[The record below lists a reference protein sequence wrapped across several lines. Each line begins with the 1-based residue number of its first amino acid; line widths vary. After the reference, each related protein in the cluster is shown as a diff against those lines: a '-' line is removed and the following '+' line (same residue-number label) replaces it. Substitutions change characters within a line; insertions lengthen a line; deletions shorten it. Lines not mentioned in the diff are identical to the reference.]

1 MRTENDNGLIFDSLN
16 AIFINNEYDDFNDI
30 ANSDNLYT
38 IEGDNYFTDFSLVLQ
53 DLNFDGRLYTD
64 GDITINATS
73 VTSESKNSII
83 AFHTGNI
90 VINSNEFNYKGII
103 FAPNGYVNIN
113 SKNIDFKG
121 FIIAAGISISG
132 DDVTISESDEVF
144 TNFNTMEQEYQQ
156 RNDELITEY
165 FDTVSAL
172 EDNPDDI
179 IVESKYNDLR
189 KELQTKDLLLS
200 ENEISELF
208 CNQENISSSYN
219 VMNKAKAS
227 FYPCKG
233 IEKMY
238 DVIRTSSTYSYG
250 GKSYQY
256 YSLSVSDKVS
266 TSKPKLRRNYSP
278 NIYLI
283 GKCTN
288 EATAK
293 KYLNT
298 AVSTLFGKG
307 FGALLAGCG
316 HPIAGKTLGVVIKS
330 LFSRTPSP
338 HDLYTDSSKFLRLSD
353 VCLNTTMKYIW
364 VKYKGRWEFGYS
376 CDKTAWKYVLTEG
389 KLNTKTKLYD
399 YEKLTRSFTNKGN
412 YYKPYVAIKTV
423 VDYKKMYGDNAS
435 TGNNDPI
442 GYSSTASYEIKN
454 SDKKVVKTL
463 KPLFIK
469 NTTALI

>member
-1 MRTENDNGLIFDSLN
+1 
-16 AIFINNEYDDFNDI
+16 
-30 ANSDNLYT
+30 
-38 IEGDNYFTDFSLVLQ
+38 
-53 DLNFDGRLYTD
+53 
-64 GDITINATS
+64 
-73 VTSESKNSII
+73 
-83 AFHTGNI
+83 
-90 VINSNEFNYKGII
+90 
-103 FAPNGYVNIN
+103 
-113 SKNIDFKG
+113 
-121 FIIAAGISISG
+121 
-132 DDVTISESDEVF
+132 
-144 TNFNTMEQEYQQ
+144 MEQEYQQ

-189 KELQTKDLLLS
+189 KELQIKDLLLS

-278 NIYLI
+278 NICLI

-353 VCLNTTMKYIW
+353 VCLNTTMKYTW

-399 YEKLTRSFTNKGN
+399 YEKLTRNFTNKGN

>member
-16 AIFINNEYDDFNDI
+16 AIFINNEYDDFNNI

-53 DLNFDGRLYTD
+53 DLNIDGRLYTD

-83 AFHTGNI
+83 ASHTGNI
-90 VINSNEFNYKGII
+90 VINSNEFNYKGIF

-293 KYLNT
+293 N
-298 AVSTLFGKG
+298 
-307 FGALLAGCG
+307 
-316 HPIAGKTLGVVIKS
+316 I
-330 LFSRTPSP
+330 
-338 HDLYTDSSKFLRLSD
+338 
-353 VCLNTTMKYIW
+353 
-364 VKYKGRWEFGYS
+364 
-376 CDKTAWKYVLTEG
+376 
-389 KLNTKTKLYD
+389 
-399 YEKLTRSFTNKGN
+399 
-412 YYKPYVAIKTV
+412 
-423 VDYKKMYGDNAS
+423 
-435 TGNNDPI
+435 
-442 GYSSTASYEIKN
+442 
-454 SDKKVVKTL
+454 
-463 KPLFIK
+463 
-469 NTTALI
+469 